1 MEKWGLS
8 PDTRYAEV
16 LPEAFLLSSL
26 STVGFFV
33 AYFAALLLMLFIRF
47 RGGACQTL
55 KIEEQGKFGW
65 VMVFVEF
72 IDALP
77 EAAMI
82 AQISVEGVSSSSL
95 LVALFIMNFANG
107 FSTTF
112 DIMATV
118 KSKIVY
124 ATMFVVLH
132 FSIGVLTYA
141 IAVNV
146 YQQFGVH
153 YRHGER
159 DNYDIFYL
167 YIGTCFGS
175 LFVVC
180 NLVFH
185 HWSEHKLAI
194 EEKEESEESKLVNCD
209 VPKYQSNANYT
220 ADICCEQKMGERKRF
235 TWKTIQTFIILIML
249 YIWTVGWTVVIATIF
264 LFFQSP
270 ENSQILLRVGVFL
283 EGVGGGAF
291 LSTIACSIL
300 VKINECFENLSESY
314 KDGENRFYFS
324 VTVSFSR
331 MFFFIS
337 GLVVANFVDI
347 TTSSY

>member
-1 MEKWGLS
+1 MEKWELT
-8 PDTRYAEV
+8 PDIRYASV
-16 LPEAFLLSSL
+16 LPEAFKLSSL
-26 STVGFFV
+26 STVGFFA
-33 AYFAALLLMLFIRF
+33 AYFVALTLMLYIRF
-47 RGGACQTL
+47 RGGSICQMS
-55 KIEEQGKFGW
+55 KKEQGKFGW

-95 LVALFIMNFANG
+95 MVALFIMNFANG

-118 KSKIVY
+118 KSRIVY

-146 YQQFGVH
+146 YQQFGFH

-159 DNYDIFYL
+159 DNFDILFL
-167 YIGTCFGS
+167 YVGTCFGS

-185 HWSEHKLAI
+185 HWSDHKMAI
-194 EEKEESEESKLVNCD
+194 EESEESEESLLVNSTP
-209 VPKYQSNANYT
+209 VPKYQSNSNQYSP
-220 ADICCEQKMGERKRF
+220 DICCSERKTF
-235 TWKTIQTFIILIML
+235 IWKIVQTFIILIML
-249 YIWTVGWTVVIATIF
+249 YIWTVGWTLVIATVF

-270 ENSQILLRVGVFL
+270 ENSQILVRVGVFL

-300 VKINECFENLSESY
+300 VKINECFENLEDSY
-314 KDGENRFYFS
+314 PKQKKFYFRVMTS
-324 VTVSFSR
+324 SART
-331 MFFFIS
+331 FFFIA
-337 GLVVANFVDI
+337 GLIVANFVDI